1 MNESEIIDLSSTTRK
16 RGLADLSQDERLQR
30 SRERNREHARR
41 TRQRKKVW
49 TRVE

>member
-1 MNESEIIDLSSTTRK
+1 MNEATHVIDLSSSKK

-41 TRQRKKVW
+41 TRQRKKV
-49 TRVE
+49 